1 MHIMNKYYNFDLVI
15 SYDNDTDYRKT
26 IGGLM
31 GFDYNE
37 DDDDESFDDNRVAN
51 VLDQLWFWTK
61 DHPLFYYVYEKAA
74 SFMLSENLEIGLSV
88 LLSYDNLPLFH
99 DMLVA
104 YHKLGE
110 RFGSD
115 HPAYVALYNKLF
127 N

>member
-1 MHIMNKYYNFDLVI
+1 MDKYYNFDLVVF
-15 SYDNDTDYRKT
+15 YNNDINYRKT
-26 IGGLM
+26 IGNLM
-31 GFDYNE
+31 RFDYDE
-37 DDDDESFDDNRVAN
+37 DDEDSFNDNCVAN
-51 VLDQLWFWTK
+51 VLDKLWFWTK

-99 DMLVA
+99 NMLVA
-104 YHKLGE
+104 YYKLGE

-127 N
+127 S